1 MEGKV
6 CTKCKQWKLLEEF
19 NKCKQHKDG
28 RRYDCRECQ
37 KKCKKQYRENNAER
51 IKEYNK
57 QYEEKNAEYIK
68 QYKKQYRENNKEYIK
83 EANKQYRK
91 ENAEHIKEHKKQYY
105 QDNKENN
112 LQNISNIVEQ
122 INPILKN
129 IPVYGYVYKI
139 KNIKTGRCYIGQTTT
154 SLKHRYGLEVVKS
167 WIKERKEKQ
176 SQKFLDELIEED
188 FIVTELFDVAFCKWH
203 LDKLETYWINHY
215 DSYNNGYNNNA
226 GYHDTNDGL
235 EEFNRLLSTHNL
247 EYKDNKIIKK
257 PTSTNEI
264 D

>member
-139 KNIKTGRCYIGQTTT
+139 KNIKTGRCYIGQTTKP
-154 SLKHRYGLEVVKS
+154 LKYRYKS
-167 WIKERKEKQ
+167 NIIQGWIEERKEKQ